1 MKETKKEND
10 IFTID
15 KEVKL
20 VSAHRRSDLNN
31 NDQISISI
39 DDEKA
44 TTAKEPAKTTADSLE
59 IKEKKDAFSIRSLF
73 CCCCSKKTGG
83 KDGDKKV
90 SPKAEIFNL
99 SLTIENTKIE

>member
-1 MKETKKEND
+1 MKENKKEND

-20 VSAHRRSDLNN
+20 VSAQRKSDLNN

-44 TTAKEPAKTTADSLE
+44 TAENTTNELTKSAADSAE
-59 IKEKKDAFSIRSLF
+59 IKKEKKVSFSIRSLF

-83 KDGDKKV
+83 EDGDKKV
-90 SPKAEIFNL
+90 SQKWKQELYFY
-99 SLTIENTKIE
+99 